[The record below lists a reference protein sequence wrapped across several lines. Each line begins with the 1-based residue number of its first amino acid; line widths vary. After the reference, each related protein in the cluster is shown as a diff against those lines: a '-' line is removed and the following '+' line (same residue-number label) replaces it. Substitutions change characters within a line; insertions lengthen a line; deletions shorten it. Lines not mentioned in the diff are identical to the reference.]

1 MALYVGIDGGG
12 SKTRAVVAGRDLA
25 PLGRGSGP
33 ASNASRTSLA
43 HILEVVQEAVAEAL
57 NGAGA
62 TLEELRGLCCGLAGI
77 EASGMALRLQM
88 ALTRSF
94 QMRIT
99 LATDARIALA
109 AATRGPVDGPG
120 VVLISGTGA
129 IAFGRSAEGR
139 EARAGGWGPLLGD
152 EGSGYAIAREGLS
165 AVLRD
170 FDGRGPGTRL
180 RSTVL
185 ASEGVTV
192 PSELLQRVL
201 RDSRPSE
208 IAAFFPLVLDAAR
221 QGDGVACEIF
231 QRAGD
236 ELALAVTTVVRQ
248 LGMEGEAFTVATVGG
263 VFESGELVL
272 GPIRSALAKAAPAAS
287 LAPAAFPPEIGA
299 VRIAIAEEAKAGQA

>member
-1 MALYVGIDGGG
+1 VVLYVGLDGGG
-12 SKTRAVVAGRDLA
+12 SKTRAVVAGPDLV
-25 PLGRGSGP
+25 PLGRGGGP
-33 ASNASRTSLA
+33 PSNASRMSLS

-62 TLEELRGLCCGLAGI
+62 TLEDLVGLCCGLAGI
-77 EASGMALRLQM
+77 EVSGMAERVQM
-88 ALTRSF
+88 ALARSF
-94 QMRIT
+94 RMRIT

-109 AATRGPVDGPG
+109 AATQGPVDGPG
-120 VVLISGTGA
+120 IVLISGTGA
-129 IAFGRSAEGR
+129 IAFGRRTDGR

-170 FDGRGPGTRL
+170 FDGRGPATLL

-185 ASEGVTV
+185 TSEGVSA

-221 QGDGVACEIF
+221 KGDEVALGIF
-231 QRAGD
+231 QRAGA
-236 ELALAVTTVVRQ
+236 ELALAVTTVVRE
-248 LGMEGEAFTVATVGG
+248 LGMAGESFAVATVGG

-272 GPIRSALAKAAPAAS
+272 APIRSALARAAPRAN
-287 LAPAAFPPEIGA
+287 LAPAAYPPEIGA
-299 VRIAIAEEAKAGQA
+299 IRIAIAEEARTGQA